1 MTKQTQN
8 VSETNLDYMK
18 EKRIKL
24 QSGFSIVELLI
35 VLTMVAILSTL
46 AVMQFRSSKT
56 DFERQNITHEFKVY
70 LERARFDSVKRRAV
84 TDNEK
89 SRIILN
95 SSSSFTAVL
104 DFDGNGTIDSNNDGT
119 PDASDTRQVNFTQR
133 SSTQIL
139 VSNTLNYPVTVRFDQ
154 RGHITSTD
162 STGNAVAPVFTICSK
177 NCTGT
182 ASNSDLSVLSV
193 STSGTVAILRG
204 GQNPSALPTPVI
216 TATPATV
223 NCYVLV
229 NINSTTCSQVY

>member
-1 MTKQTQN
+1 M
-8 VSETNLDYMK
+8 E
-18 EKRIKL
+18 EKRIKW

-35 VLTMVAILSTL
+35 VLTMVVILSTL
-46 AVMQFRSSKT
+46 AVLQFKSSKT

-89 SRIILN
+89 SRIVLN
-95 SSSSFTAVL
+95 SSSSFTATL
-104 DFDGNGTIDSNNDGT
+104 DFDGNGTLDSNNDGT
-119 PDASDTRQVNFTQR
+119 PDASDTRRIDFTQR
-133 SSTQIL
+133 SQTQIL
-139 VSNTLNYPVTVRFDQ
+139 VSDTLNYPVTVRFDQ
-154 RGHITSTD
+154 RGHITAKD
-162 STGNAVAPVFTICSK
+162 SGGNDVNPVFTICSK

-182 ASNSDLSVLSV
+182 TQNNEDLSVLSV

-216 TATPATV
+216 TTTPAKV

-229 NINSTTCSQVY
+229 NTNSTACSQVY

>member
-1 MTKQTQN
+1 
-8 VSETNLDYMK
+8 MK

-35 VLTMVAILSTL
+35 VLTMVVILSTL

-56 DFERQNITHEFKVY
+56 DFERQKHHARVSRFIWNGRGSIRSNGAP
-70 LERARFDSVKRRAV
+70 LRA
-84 TDNEK
+84 NEK